1 MRRWIVIGGLALLLA
16 VAAAV
21 YFGGFLAPSG
31 HTDYALQK
39 QLHDASGKTG
49 IIWHA
54 MPVEQAY
61 REIPHQRTLFRA
73 KQAKAS
79 RDEADYLGALFALTD
94 AAVSE
99 RVATQGKLRR
109 GEPVEPGTSNYDA
122 ILSGILAL
130 DTPGRLLP
138 VEALVYQ
145 AISDQ
150 RRYLASWRAS
160 GRGDFFD
167 PDDPLVESAHK
178 KLVGAHDRLLEIFGD
193 EGLHNRQALHDHLS
207 ALDFI

>member
-1 MRRWIVIGGLALLLA
+1 MTRWILLGGLALLLA
-16 VAAAV
+16 VAGAV

-39 QLHDASGKTG
+39 QLHQASGEAG

-54 MPVEQAY
+54 MPVDQAY
-61 REIPHQRTLFRA
+61 REIPHQRTPFRS
-73 KQAKAS
+73 KEAKAS
-79 RDEADYLGALFALTD
+79 RDEVDYLEALFALTD
-94 AAVSE
+94 AAVAE
-99 RVATQGKLRR
+99 RVATQGKLQS
-109 GEPVEPGTSNYDA
+109 GEPIEPGKSNYDA
-122 ILSGILAL
+122 ILSGILSL

-145 AISDQ
+145 AISEQ
-150 RRYLASWRAS
+150 RRYLAAWRAA
-160 GRGDFFD
+160 GRGDYFD
-167 PDDPLVESAHK
+167 PGDPLIQSSHK
-178 KLVGAHDRLLEIFGD
+178 KLVGAHDLLIELFAS